1 MDDCVALLYS
11 YSLVQPKLAAHAFS
25 IHSLVHFWGRER
37 LEIKERMA
45 TMLMAFNSLVH
56 SPYQSS
62 GDGEIYKV
70 SPEDFKF
77 QRSAVQH
84 LEYALEVGDEA
95 IGYWNLRYSADSLGL
110 SDRRMRNYVFDAVD
124 EVFGGLGS
132 FPDYPK
138 PRAELIRFSTVRPL
152 RTEVAKSEMAS
163 SLQDSMDTLKNIW
176 TMISSIPA
184 ILWEQGKLRLSL
196 RWQLRTLSYIFTYSP
211 TAFNAIMTPDRFNEQ
226 VPISILA
233 STLVLQ
239 NLGETRAAERLVVFL
254 RETYAIRY
262 PMPQNLQLQAKMTH
276 DRVNRQLGRVPA
288 SQDEELDMESIMAAL
303 SFTRAKKHEDDR
315 TEQMNLVFESAE
327 TLANSLLRKEDF
339 ACVDIFR
346 QIKTKRAEELPNGEV
361 DYSLSCYNLGNALR
375 LKGAIQGNKDSLR
388 EARDLFQEAITR
400 LTVLL
405 GESDYRKVR
414 CIFALGSTYIYLGD
428 FVLAEQHLSQ
438 TMIAYKDVPDATVYD
453 KIGCLEKLSDA
464 RAGMKKYAMAAE
476 GFFRCWKQRVLR
488 LGVDHA
494 ESLQAMISWARC
506 LYHLGSEG
514 SAFLLFVGALE
525 RKRAQ
530 GQFDRRTQEAVA
542 YLLRV
547 VRERDSGSE
556 GRKGNAIRERYIL
569 DFAQSVNAK
578 GLPAELRASH

>member
-1 MDDCVALLYS
+1 L
-11 YSLVQPKLAAHAFS
+11 
-25 IHSLVHFWGRER
+25 
-37 LEIKERMA
+37 
-45 TMLMAFNSLVH
+45 AFNSLVH

-70 SPEDFKF
+70 SSEDFKL

-84 LEYALEVGDEA
+84 LDYALEVGEEA

-110 SDRRMRNYVFDAVD
+110 SDRRMRNCVFDAID
-124 EVFGGLGS
+124 EIFGGLGN

-138 PRAELIRFSTVRPL
+138 SRTEFIRSSSVRPL
-152 RTEVAKSEMAS
+152 RTEVAKFEMAS
-163 SLQDSMDTLKNIW
+163 GLQDSMDTLKNIW

-184 ILWEQGKLRLSL
+184 ILWEQGKLRLCL

-211 TAFNAIMTPDRFNEQ
+211 MAFNTIMTPDRFNDQ

-233 STLVLQ
+233 LTLVLQ
-239 NLGETRAAERLVVFL
+239 NLGEPRAAERLVVFL
-254 RETYAIRY
+254 RETYAICY
-262 PMPQNLQLQAKMTH
+262 PISQSLQLQVKMTH
-276 DRVNRQLGRVPA
+276 DRVNRQLGPA
-288 SQDEELDMESIMAAL
+288 PTSQDEEPDMESIMAAL
-303 SFTRAKKHEDDR
+303 SFTRAKKHEDDQL
-315 TEQMNLVFESAE
+315 EQMTLALESAE
-327 TLANSLLRKEDF
+327 IFANSLLRKEDF

-346 QIKTKRAEELPNGEV
+346 KIKTKRAEELPNGEV
-361 DYSLSCYNLGNALR
+361 DYWLSCYNLGNALR

-388 EARDLFQEAITR
+388 EARDLFREALTG

-414 CIFALGSTYIYLGD
+414 CIFALGSTHVYLGD
-428 FVLAEQHLSQ
+428 FGLAEQYLSQ
-438 TMIAYKDVPDATVYD
+438 TMITYKDVPDATVYD

-464 RAGMKKYAMAAE
+464 RVGMKKFAMAAE
-476 GFFRCWKQRVLR
+476 GFFRCWKQRVL
-488 LGVDHA
+488 LLEVDHA

-506 LYHLGSEG
+506 LHHLGREG
-514 SAFLLFVGALE
+514 PALLLFVGALE

-542 YLLRV
+542 YILRIV
-547 VRERDSGSE
+547 KERDTGSE
-556 GRKGNAIRERYIL
+556 GRKGDGIRERYIL
-569 DFAQSVNAK
+569 DFVQSVNAK